1 MESNMQ
7 HILLMVALFVLF
19 VIVMKVPPQKIKTV
33 DRFLIPALVVLLLMS
48 IVWVVLATRP
58 PR

>member
-1 MESNMQ
+1 MQ

-33 DRFLIPALVVLLLMS
+33 DRLLIPALVVLLLMS